1 MSQIFF
7 DEHHL
12 YEIDFSSA
20 PWATDQLHDIFHNA
34 GLTIWHDV
42 DWVVETTDEL
52 LLVEYKNSNHPNARN
67 EFNPLKN
74 EKLDN
79 VARKYYE
86 SSFFLQAVRRV
97 GQKKKKFVYIL
108 EHKNGDSVMLNLVRN
123 QLISR
128 LPFRLQNQ
136 FKNPIENKLDNHLA
150 LSRNWIDDLEVL
162 SIAEWN
168 EKYAQFPL
176 KLAEGDR

>member
-1 MSQIFF
+1 MSQVFY

-20 PWATDQLHDIFHNA
+20 TWATDQLHDIFHSA
-34 GLTIWHDV
+34 GLTILHDV
-42 DWVVETTDEL
+42 DWVVETNDEL

-67 EFNPLKN
+67 VFNPLKN

-86 SSFFLQAVRRV
+86 SIYFLQATRRV
-97 GQKKKKFVYIL
+97 ENKKKKFVYIL
-108 EHKNGDSVMLNLVRN
+108 EYKNSDSVTLNMVRN
-123 QLISR
+123 QLICR
-128 LPFRLQNQ
+128 LPFRLQKEFDNLIEDNQ
-136 FKNPIENKLDNHLA
+136 LV
-150 LSRNWIDDLEVL
+150 LSSNWIDDLEVL

-168 EKYAQFPL
+168 ENYAQFPL
-176 KLAEGDR
+176 RLVEGGR

>member
-20 PWATDQLHDIFHNA
+20 PWATDRLHDIFHKA

-42 DWVVETTDEL
+42 DWVVETNDEL
-52 LLVEYKNSNHPNARN
+52 LLVEYKNANHPNARDV
-67 EFNPLKN
+67 FNPLKN

-79 VARKYYE
+79 VAKKYYE
-86 SSFFLQAVRRV
+86 SSYFLQAARRV
-97 GQKKKKFVYIL
+97 EQKKKKFVYIL
-108 EHKNGDSVMLNLVRN
+108 EHKDGDSVMLNMVRN

-136 FKNPIENKLDNHLA
+136 FEEKLDILSDNHFV
-150 LSRNWIDDLEVL
+150 LSSKWIEAVEVL
-162 SIAEWN
+162 SIKEWN
-168 EKYAQFPL
+168 KNYPQFPL
-176 KLAEGDR
+176 KRV